1 MPRRLA
7 RARDMRKLIL
17 RKLIAIVVVLFGLTI
32 LVFSLSHA
40 TGDPR
45 YLYMT
50 QYTRTSSED
59 WEAQGKAM
67 GLDKPL
73 IVQYL
78 IWVGNAVR
86 GDFGNSV
93 YYQRN
98 SLEMILESMPATLQL
113 SGISFIFAVLL
124 GVPLGVLSAVKRS
137 TVWDYAG
144 RSFALLGQSVPPF
157 WIAIVLVLIFSVQ
170 LDLLPTSRR
179 GDWQHYVL
187 PIATLGWLP
196 AAGLLRLTRSSMLE
210 VLDSEFVKLARA
222 KGVASNAIVWKHA
235 FRNAMITPL
244 TFALILLAG
253 FLNGTVVVETVFA
266 WPGIG
271 RLAVNAALNTD
282 FPLVTGLALVFGFI
296 FLFASLC
303 ADILYGVL
311 DPRIRYE

>member
-1 MPRRLA
+1 MRR
-7 RARDMRKLIL
+7 LIL
-17 RKLIAIVVVLFGLTI
+17 RKLAAIVVVLFGLTI

-50 QYTRTSSED
+50 QYTRTTSEA

-73 IVQYL
+73 LVQYM
-78 IWVGNAVR
+78 IWVGKAVR

-98 SLEMILESMPATLQL
+98 SLEMIMESLPATLQL
-113 SGISFIFAVLL
+113 SGISFVAAMLL
-124 GVPLGVLSAVKRS
+124 GIPLGVLSAVKRS
-137 TVWDYAG
+137 TAWDYIG

-157 WIAIVLVLIFSVQ
+157 WIAIVLVIVFSVQ
-170 LDLLPTSRR
+170 LDWLPTSRR
-179 GDWQHYVL
+179 GDWQHFVL
-187 PIATLGWLP
+187 PVATLGWLP

-222 KGVASNAIVWKHA
+222 KGVSSGAIIWKHA
-235 FRNAMITPL
+235 FRNALISPL
-244 TFALILLAG
+244 TYAMILLAG
-253 FLNGTVVVETVFA
+253 FMTGTVVVETVFA

-282 FPLVTGLALVFGFI
+282 FPLVTGLALVFGMVFLAAS
-296 FLFASLC
+296 LFA
-303 ADILYGVL
+303 DVLYGVL

>member
-1 MPRRLA
+1 MRR
-7 RARDMRKLIL
+7 LIL
-17 RKLIAIVVVLFGLTI
+17 RKLAAIVVVLIGLTI

-50 QYTRTSSED
+50 QYTRTTSEA

-73 IVQYL
+73 LIQYV
-78 IWVGNAVR
+78 IWVGKALR

-98 SLEMILESMPATLQL
+98 SLEMILESLPATLQL
-113 SGISFIFAVLL
+113 SGISFLAAMIL
-124 GVPLGVLSAVKRS
+124 GIPLGVLSAVKRS
-137 TVWDYAG
+137 TAWDYAG

-157 WIAIVLVLIFSVQ
+157 WIAIVLVIIFSVQ
-170 LDLLPTSRR
+170 LDWLPTSRR

-187 PIATLGWLP
+187 PVATLGWLP

-222 KGVASNAIVWKHA
+222 KGVSSGTIVWKHA
-235 FRNAMITPL
+235 FRNALIAPVTYAM
-244 TFALILLAG
+244 ILLAG
-253 FLNGTVVVETVFA
+253 FMTGTVVVETVFA

-282 FPLVTGLALVFGFI
+282 FPLVTGLALVFGMM
-296 FLFASLC
+296 FLAASLV
-303 ADILYGVL
+303 ADLLYGVL

>member
-1 MPRRLA
+1 MRR
-7 RARDMRKLIL
+7 LIL
-17 RKLIAIVVVLFGLTI
+17 RKFAAIVVVLFGLTI

-50 QYTRTSSED
+50 QYTRTTSEA

-73 IVQYL
+73 VVQYI
-78 IWVGNAVR
+78 IWVAKAVR
-86 GDFGNSV
+86 GDFGTSV

-98 SLEMILESMPATLQL
+98 SLDMILESLPATLQL
-113 SGISFIFAVLL
+113 SGISFMTAMVL
-124 GVPLGVLSAVKRS
+124 GIPLGVLSAVKRS
-137 TVWDYAG
+137 TAWDYAG

-157 WIAIVLVLIFSVQ
+157 WIAIVLVIIFSVQ
-170 LDLLPTSRR
+170 LDWLPTSRR

-187 PIATLGWLP
+187 PVATLGWLP

-222 KGVASNAIVWKHA
+222 KGVSFGTIVWKHA
-235 FRNAMITPL
+235 FRNALIAPVTYAM
-244 TFALILLAG
+244 ILLAG
-253 FLNGTVVVETVFA
+253 FMTGTVVVETVFA

-282 FPLVTGLALVFGFI
+282 FPLVTGLALVFGMM
-296 FLFASLC
+296 FLAASLV
-303 ADILYGVL
+303 ADVLYGVL

>member
-1 MPRRLA
+1 M
-7 RARDMRKLIL
+7 
-17 RKLIAIVVVLFGLTI
+17 VVLFGLTI

-50 QYTRTSSED
+50 QYTRTTSEA

-73 IVQYL
+73 LVQYI
-78 IWVGNAVR
+78 IWVSKAVR

-98 SLEMILESMPATLQL
+98 SLEMILESLPATLQL
-113 SGISFIFAVLL
+113 SGISFLAAMIL
-124 GVPLGVLSAVKRS
+124 GIPLGVLSAVKRS
-137 TVWDYAG
+137 TAWDYAG

-157 WIAIVLVLIFSVQ
+157 WIAIVLVIIFSVQ
-170 LDLLPTSRR
+170 LDWLPTSRR
-179 GDWQHYVL
+179 GDWQHFVL
-187 PIATLGWLP
+187 PVATLGWLP

-222 KGVASNAIVWKHA
+222 KGVSSGSIVWKHA
-235 FRNAMITPL
+235 FRNALIAPVTYAM
-244 TFALILLAG
+244 ILLAG
-253 FLNGTVVVETVFA
+253 FMTGTVVVETVFA

-282 FPLVTGLALVFGFI
+282 FPLVTGLALVFGMMFLAAS
-296 FLFASLC
+296 LFA
-303 ADILYGVL
+303 DVLYGVL

>member
-1 MPRRLA
+1 MRR
-7 RARDMRKLIL
+7 LIL
-17 RKLIAIVVVLFGLTI
+17 RKLAAIVVVLFGLTI

-50 QYTRTSSED
+50 QYTRTTSEA

-73 IVQYL
+73 IVQYM
-78 IWVGNAVR
+78 IWVGKAVR
-86 GDFGNSV
+86 GDFGSSV

-98 SLEMILESMPATLQL
+98 SLEMIMESLPATLQL
-113 SGISFIFAVLL
+113 SGISFLAAMLL
-124 GVPLGVLSAVKRS
+124 GIPLGVLSAVKRS
-137 TVWDYAG
+137 TAWDYIG

-157 WIAIVLVLIFSVQ
+157 WIAIVMVIIFSVQ
-170 LDLLPTSRR
+170 LDWLPTSRR
-179 GDWQHYVL
+179 GDWQHFVL
-187 PIATLGWLP
+187 PVATLGWLP

-222 KGVASNAIVWKHA
+222 KGVSSGAIVWKHA
-235 FRNAMITPL
+235 FRNALISPL
-244 TFALILLAG
+244 TYAMILLAG
-253 FLNGTVVVETVFA
+253 FMTGTVVVETVFA

-282 FPLVTGLALVFGFI
+282 FPLVTGLALVFGMVFLAAS
-296 FLFASLC
+296 LFA
-303 ADILYGVL
+303 DVLYGVL

>member
-1 MPRRLA
+1 MRR
-7 RARDMRKLIL
+7 LIL
-17 RKLIAIVVVLFGLTI
+17 RKLAAIVVVLFGLTI

-50 QYTRTSSED
+50 QYTRTTSEA

-73 IVQYL
+73 IVQYM
-78 IWVGNAVR
+78 IWVGKAVR
-86 GDFGNSV
+86 GDFGSSV

-98 SLEMILESMPATLQL
+98 SLEMIMESLPATLQL
-113 SGISFIFAVLL
+113 SGISFLAAMLL
-124 GVPLGVLSAVKRS
+124 GIPLGVLSAVKRS
-137 TVWDYAG
+137 TAWDYIG

-157 WIAIVLVLIFSVQ
+157 WIAIVLVIIFSVQ
-170 LDLLPTSRR
+170 LDWLPTSRR
-179 GDWQHYVL
+179 GDWQHFVL
-187 PIATLGWLP
+187 PVATLGWLP

-222 KGVASNAIVWKHA
+222 KGVSSGAIVWKHA
-235 FRNAMITPL
+235 FRNALISPL
-244 TFALILLAG
+244 TYAMILLAG
-253 FLNGTVVVETVFA
+253 FMTGTVVVETVFA

-282 FPLVTGLALVFGFI
+282 FPLVTGLALVFGMVFLAAS
-296 FLFASLC
+296 LFA
-303 ADILYGVL
+303 DVLYGVL

>member
-1 MPRRLA
+1 MRR
-7 RARDMRKLIL
+7 LIL
-17 RKLIAIVVVLFGLTI
+17 RKLAAIVVVLFGLTI

-50 QYTRTSSED
+50 QYTRTTSES

-73 IVQYL
+73 LVQYA
-78 IWVGNAVR
+78 IWVAKAVR

-98 SLEMILESMPATLQL
+98 ALDMILESLPATLQL
-113 SGISFIFAVLL
+113 SGISFIAAILL
-124 GVPLGVLSAVKRS
+124 GIPLGVLSAVQRS
-137 TVWDYAG
+137 TVWDYVG

-179 GDWQHYVL
+179 GDWKNFVL
-187 PIATLGWLP
+187 PVVTLGWLP

-222 KGVASNAIVWKHA
+222 KGVGSTKIIWKHA
-235 FRNAMITPL
+235 FRNALIAPL
-244 TFALILLAG
+244 TYAMVLLAG
-253 FLNGTVVVETVFA
+253 FMTGTVVVETVFA

-271 RLAVNAALNTD
+271 RLAINAALNTD
-282 FPLVTGLALVFGFI
+282 FPLVTGLALVFGI
-296 FLFASLC
+296 MFLFASLV
-303 ADILYGVL
+303 ADLTYGLL

>member
-1 MPRRLA
+1 MRR
-7 RARDMRKLIL
+7 LIL
-17 RKLIAIVVVLFGLTI
+17 RKLAAIVVFLFGLTI

-50 QYTRTSSED
+50 QYTRTTSEA

-73 IVQYL
+73 VVQYL
-78 IWVGNAVR
+78 IWVGKAVR

-98 SLEMILESMPATLQL
+98 SLEMILESLPATLQL
-113 SGISFIFAVLL
+113 SGISFVAAMLL
-124 GVPLGVLSAVKRS
+124 GIPLGVLSAVKRS
-137 TVWDYAG
+137 TAWDYVG

-157 WIAIVLVLIFSVQ
+157 WIAIVLVIIFSVQ
-170 LDLLPTSRR
+170 LDWLPTSRR
-179 GDWQHYVL
+179 GDWQHFVL
-187 PIATLGWLP
+187 PVATLGWLP

-222 KGVASNAIVWKHA
+222 KGVSSGAIVWKHA
-235 FRNAMITPL
+235 FRNALISPL
-244 TFALILLAG
+244 TYAMILLAG
-253 FLNGTVVVETVFA
+253 FMTGTVVVETVFA

-282 FPLVTGLALVFGFI
+282 FPLVTGLALVFGMVFLAAS
-296 FLFASLC
+296 LFA
-303 ADILYGVL
+303 DVLYGVL

>member
-1 MPRRLA
+1 
-7 RARDMRKLIL
+7 MRKLIL

-222 KGVASNAIVWKHA
+222 KGVASNSIVWKHA